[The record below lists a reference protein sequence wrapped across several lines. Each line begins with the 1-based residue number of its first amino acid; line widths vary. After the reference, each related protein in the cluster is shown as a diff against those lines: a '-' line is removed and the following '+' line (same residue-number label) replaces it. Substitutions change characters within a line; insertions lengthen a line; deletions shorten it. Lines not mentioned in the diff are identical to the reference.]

1 MLHLLAALV
10 ERFEISLNGD
20 AGLSEFLDL
29 APRLGHH
36 LFARGNGFGLVR
48 DSIRKRFHPSET
60 FLEALQELDFVLD
73 VIDVALLCFESSR
86 QLVGAL
92 DRFFD
97 LLVFRSESSKV
108 VFELGDALIDFHRAF
123 VGNLDLL
130 FEKGCGLETLL
141 DLR

>member
-1 MLHLLAALV
+1 M
-10 ERFEISLNGD
+10 
-20 AGLSEFLDL
+20 
-29 APRLGHH
+29 
-36 LFARGNGFGLVR
+36 VR

-123 VGNLDLL
+123 VGTLDLL
-130 FEKGCGLETLL
+130 FEKGCGLGTLL